1 MPPATRLVAAEAF
14 WNDDQSTEQQV
25 EVIVGLARKLNFRP
39 KSIQALPV
47 ERRARQLAQIL
58 DVSETV
64 AARALIALHLH
75 AQRPLMAA
83 FLDALGIPHDNGIIT
98 AESVPAPAADR
109 LEKAVA
115 ALRAAAFPADD
126 VTLYLRTLAAV
137 DGDTWGG
144 LDTLAG
150 VSP

>member
-1 MPPATRLVAAEAF
+1 MPPATRFVAAEAF

-64 AARALIALHLH
+64 AARALIALHLR
-75 AQRPLMAA
+75 AQRPMMAA

-115 ALRAAAFPADD
+115 ALRAAFPADD

-144 LDTLAG
+144 LDTIAG
-150 VSP
+150 VSA